1 MTVTVTAA
9 EQTSSEAEGYWA
21 ATAAMREAATM
32 EKRILM
38 VDGLLKGV
46 GECKK
51 MGIKRDKR
59 RVVGSKD
66 CGWTWLAR

>member
-1 MTVTVTAA
+1 
-9 EQTSSEAEGYWA
+9 
-21 ATAAMREAATM
+21 MREAATM